1 MTTGTLLMLLF
12 SAVVGGVIGV
22 WQARRRARRVVAER
36 IAAAVEARL
45 LERYGRRPGAVS
57 PDRREAGTGR

>member
-1 MTTGTLLMLLF
+1 MTTGALLMLLL
-12 SAVVGGVIGV
+12 SAVVGGLIGV

-45 LERYGRRPGAVS
+45 LERYGRRPDAAS
-57 PDRREAGTGR
+57 PDRRGAGTGL

>member
-1 MTTGTLLMLLF
+1 MTTTALLMLVF
-12 SAVVGGVIGV
+12 SAVVGGLIGV

-45 LERYGRRPGAVS
+45 LERYGRRPGAAP
-57 PDRREAGTGR
+57 PDGGGTGR